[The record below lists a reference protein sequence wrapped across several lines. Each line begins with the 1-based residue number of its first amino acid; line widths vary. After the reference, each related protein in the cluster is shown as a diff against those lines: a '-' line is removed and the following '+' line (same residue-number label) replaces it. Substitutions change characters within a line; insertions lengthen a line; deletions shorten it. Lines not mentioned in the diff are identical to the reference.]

1 MTTAKAAT
9 PYGRDL
15 DEASVLVVDGFGVS
29 LIVSRGHLIVRD
41 GMGRN
46 RRERR
51 LPKAQR
57 TVRRIVILG
66 HTGHISLEAVRW
78 CHDTGIGFLQVE
90 PDGAVLL
97 TSGKPGRDDARLRRS
112 QAAAATNPHGLLIAR
127 NLLTAKV
134 DGQAAVL
141 ERHTI
146 SASVANSIR
155 AISQRLAVAVDLSEC
170 RDLEAQAA
178 NLYFGAWSAH
188 VTCTFAV
195 RDRPKVPDHWTVFAA
210 RGSVLHRGGRSP
222 RGAADPISPAE
233 LRLRPARG

>member
-29 LIVSRGHLIVRD
+29 LTVSRGHLVVRD

-78 CHDTGIGFLQVE
+78 CHDTGIG
-90 PDGAVLL
+90 
-97 TSGKPGRDDARLRRS
+97 
-112 QAAAATNPHGLLIAR
+112 
-127 NLLTAKV
+127 
-134 DGQAAVL
+134 
-141 ERHTI
+141 
-146 SASVANSIR
+146 
-155 AISQRLAVAVDLSEC
+155 
-170 RDLEAQAA
+170 
-178 NLYFGAWSAH
+178 
-188 VTCTFAV
+188 
-195 RDRPKVPDHWTVFAA
+195 
-210 RGSVLHRGGRSP
+210 
-222 RGAADPISPAE
+222 
-233 LRLRPARG
+233 